1 VYALN
6 LGNPVELDAGADE
19 LLARVQPGPYARV
32 GFADY
37 FTIDMPWTATPDTA
51 PLTAPGTDLLGSIL
65 EGARKRGLVFHMSM
79 LGGVSRSVE
88 VYEAAR
94 REDRRN
100 AQWFA
105 DGALAPP
112 WFAGDFDASVRTAWV
127 TPSRYARKLRRHL
140 EAKVR
145 RFALLFLDLRASFP
159 DTLISASGDSE
170 AELNSDTTDA
180 NIPFEDQILADY
192 SPFAIL
198 EFRDWL
204 LHTGLYADGAPYGG
218 DGYAKKDGES
228 FEQGPA
234 ALSAANL
241 ARFNADFGTAFG
253 TWSLEYFDWS
263 LSDPVDGDA
272 RAIGVGRF
280 SAPGWSARPAGGPD
294 SIAGGFDAPR
304 FANESSGRFWKL
316 WLEFRETMLA
326 NYVQDFA
333 RWMTTTK
340 NDAGEVLAPNRW
352 YSHQIP
358 AEYLNGTRPGSR
370 DPEPRLLTS
379 TSPFWT
385 ALVGDEVGSPGL
397 TILDRYEPGSLGR
410 PTYARTSLYLFDV
423 IEGLGLPNW
432 GMPEYSPSWPIGV
445 APDTSTS
452 SIAAQFK
459 RAWDSGA
466 HMFAFTPWPHFV
478 DTADGEAMGDFVDR
492 IRFQPRGTGS
502 TSFAPPAVRGLAAT
516 VSGSTASF
524 SWSGQIFENT
534 PGFRWSEWP
543 RFRSFELWRGSTS
556 DFTTSSGRLVRS
568 TTSTSMSSI
577 PFSSSQRFYKIVATS
592 RDYRRGPLS
601 AAIEVGSGTP
611 TDPPDDPDDPD
622 DPPDPTP
629 LGSRPIRSCRVLYT
643 RLADGPTGG
652 PALAPFETRHVDV
665 LTPCNL
671 PAQTTSVTAT
681 VAVRTPAEAGELV
694 VSPGE
699 RNHSG
704 PLTLSFIRGRSAYRK
719 VSLALAADG
728 TIALE
733 SRAPTEPIHLMVY
746 VSGYS
751 QE

>member
-1 VYALN
+1 MYALN

-358 AEYLNGTRPGSR
+358 
-370 DPEPRLLTS
+370 
-379 TSPFWT
+379 
-385 ALVGDEVGSPGL
+385 
-397 TILDRYEPGSLGR
+397 
-410 PTYARTSLYLFDV
+410 
-423 IEGLGLPNW
+423 
-432 GMPEYSPSWPIGV
+432 
-445 APDTSTS
+445 
-452 SIAAQFK
+452 
-459 RAWDSGA
+459 
-466 HMFAFTPWPHFV
+466 
-478 DTADGEAMGDFVDR
+478 
-492 IRFQPRGTGS
+492 
-502 TSFAPPAVRGLAAT
+502 
-516 VSGSTASF
+516 
-524 SWSGQIFENT
+524 
-534 PGFRWSEWP
+534 
-543 RFRSFELWRGSTS
+543 
-556 DFTTSSGRLVRS
+556 
-568 TTSTSMSSI
+568 
-577 PFSSSQRFYKIVATS
+577 
-592 RDYRRGPLS
+592 
-601 AAIEVGSGTP
+601 
-611 TDPPDDPDDPD
+611 
-622 DPPDPTP
+622 
-629 LGSRPIRSCRVLYT
+629 
-643 RLADGPTGG
+643 
-652 PALAPFETRHVDV
+652 
-665 LTPCNL
+665 
-671 PAQTTSVTAT
+671 
-681 VAVRTPAEAGELV
+681 
-694 VSPGE
+694 
-699 RNHSG
+699 
-704 PLTLSFIRGRSAYRK
+704 
-719 VSLALAADG
+719 
-728 TIALE
+728 
-733 SRAPTEPIHLMVY
+733 
-746 VSGYS
+746 
-751 QE
+751 